1 MEGIARYTHEDVM
14 QAIACALAFAD
25 TGVGLGA
32 QDVMQC
38 ATDDRP
44 SNWGIAPDRY
54 GATLMPGCGITIHL
68 SGAAMGLLAEAQDQL
83 ESRTEVMA
91 VTRGGLSIYDLRRG
105 AGERGP
111 STA

>member
-83 ESRTEVMA
+83 ESRTKVA
-91 VTRGGLSIYDLRRG
+91 YLSRTGLSIYDLRTPETG
-105 AGERGP
+105 HAP